1 MRELYENGVWAIF
14 STLDPRVLQFK
25 PGLLLSRELCDDVL
39 DRLDVAVDKART
51 AATAALGADR
61 GRRADAR
68 AGRQS
73 ELMADSDD
81 TFVADDVDV
90 AERALACYDLPPD
103 STLRLLN
110 LSENATYAVED
121 AHTGARSILRV
132 HRKNYHRP
140 HEIESELD
148 WLDALRRDGDVTVPT
163 VLPARDGR
171 RVVTVDHDGT
181 ERHVVHFEMV
191 AGAEPDEQTLT
202 VADFHTLG
210 RITAAL
216 HDHSQA
222 WSRPPGFGRFAWDW
236 EHSLGD
242 HPRWGRWQ
250 DAIGVGEPESRRA
263 RPRPATCCSAGWPS
277 TAPDAE
283 VFGLV
288 HADLRLANL
297 LVDGD
302 GADADHRHR
311 LRRLRLRL
319 VLLRFRHRG
328 VVLRGRPG
336 RARNGR
342 TPGRRATAPDGRCP
356 PPTRRCCPRSCCCA
370 DCCCWRGW
378 VRTATRRN
386 PRRSRSPTPRAAARS
401 RSATCPP
408 TACAC
413 HLSHLESHHRK
424 ANRHVQLTAGP
435 LGRRHRR
442 KQGHRPGH
450 RRDVRR
456 RGRQRRRH
464 GPQPE

>member
-1 MRELYENGVWAIF
+1 
-14 STLDPRVLQFK
+14 
-25 PGLLLSRELCDDVL
+25 
-39 DRLDVAVDKART
+39 
-51 AATAALGADR
+51 
-61 GRRADAR
+61 
-68 AGRQS
+68 
-73 ELMADSDD
+73 MADSDS

-121 AHTGARSILRV
+121 AHTGTRSILRV

-148 WLDALRRDGDVTVPT
+148 WLDALRRDGDVIVPT

-191 AGAEPDEQTLT
+191 AGTEPDEKTLS

-216 HDHSQA
+216 HDHSRT

-250 DAIGVGEPESRRA
+250 DATGVGEPESQLLGRA
-263 RPRPATCCSAGWPS
+263 RDLLQRRLAEYGT
-277 TAPDAE
+277 DAE

-297 LVDGD
+297 LIDGD
-302 GADADHRHR
+302 GADSKITVIDFDDCGFGWYFYDFGTAVSFFEDDPAVPEWQYAWAAGYRTR
-311 LRRLRLRL
+311 RPLPATDEAMLPSFVLLRRLLLLAWMGSHSHSRESQAMSISYANGSCALAENYLSSDGLR
-319 VLLRFRHRG
+319 V
-328 VVLRGRPG
+328 
-336 RARNGR
+336 
-342 TPGRRATAPDGRCP
+342 T
-356 PPTRRCCPRSCCCA
+356 S
-370 DCCCWRGW
+370 
-378 VRTATRRN
+378 
-386 PRRSRSPTPRAAARS
+386 
-401 RSATCPP
+401 
-408 TACAC
+408 
-413 HLSHLESHHRK
+413 
-424 ANRHVQLTAGP
+424 
-435 LGRRHRR
+435 
-442 KQGHRPGH
+442 
-450 RRDVRR
+450 
-456 RGRQRRRH
+456 
-464 GPQPE
+464 